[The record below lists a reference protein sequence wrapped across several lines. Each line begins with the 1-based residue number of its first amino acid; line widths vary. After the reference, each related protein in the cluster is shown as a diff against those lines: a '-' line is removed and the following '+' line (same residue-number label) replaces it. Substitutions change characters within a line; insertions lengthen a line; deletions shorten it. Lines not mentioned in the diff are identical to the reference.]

1 MSHHPELFSGIS
13 RPVIDNV
20 PLFLPVTVIP
30 YGDGEQPFVHF
41 HHNVTNIQVQMV
53 VVTHVEP
60 IVVPHRLHTTRPLSP
75 SSFLSKVNCTAQVQL
90 ETLVINPTQ
99 EQVAEGDHAVD
110 NDVEHDNAVEGQ
122 DMQVDHVDGD
132 YVFEVEE
139 T

>member
-1 MSHHPELFSGIS
+1 MAHNLQHIRLS
-13 RPVIDNV
+13 RHTAHTPILLLDTVVAYNETPFTQQL
-20 PLFLPVTVIP
+20 PLQGQLT
-30 YGDGEQPFVHF
+30 
-41 HHNVTNIQVQMV
+41 
-53 VVTHVEP
+53 
-60 IVVPHRLHTTRPLSP
+60 
-75 SSFLSKVNCTAQVQL
+75 TAQVHL